1 MGHRDRTFVSYAAED
16 ASAWW
21 EMRAWPQEQG
31 ISFDFEDAYDLHA
44 KGDTNR
50 DVIRRRL
57 RERIGRSRQAVVLVG
72 NRSRAVADNERNYFF
87 YELDVLTKLGLPIVV
102 VNLNG
107 VRRVD
112 RAHLPQPL
120 AGRYTINVAFE
131 PQIVR
136 HALDTFVAG
145 YAAAK
150 ATQTGP
156 HVYEEHVYA
165 ELGI

>member
-1 MGHRDRTFVSYAAED
+1 MSHTPIVLLSGGKRQGLQRYFERQGRGYATRMGSNN
-16 ASAWW
+16 
-21 EMRAWPQEQG
+21 
-31 ISFDFEDAYDLHA
+31 DL
-44 KGDTNR
+44 
-50 DVIRRRL
+50 
-57 RERIGRSRQAVVLVG
+57 GRSDAWG
-72 NRSRAVADNERNYFF
+72 NYFF

-120 AGRYTINVAFE
+120 AGRYTINVSFE